1 MTITSA
7 TFRFPLYRVR
17 RKGPYAAGVRIP
29 RLPRPPKLGSWE
41 QDPAWAHFY
50 DWSVEHPRIGGAVW
64 KLGLGSDLGELHRAT
79 DEIGRQPAGAAILDI
94 PCGGGVAL
102 RGLRPG
108 QGVRYVAADIS
119 PAMLERTTAAARA
132 RGVADQVDPVIADV
146 HELQFDDGEF
156 DLVVSFT
163 GLHCFPRPHDA
174 VLELGRVT
182 RAGGQLTGSTLLHTR
197 SLRTIPITIVGRQ
210 LDLLGPGVTPSEL
223 PRWLEEAGYVDVEI
237 RTSGPMAY
245 FRGTRH

>member
-1 MTITSA
+1 M
-7 TFRFPLYRVR
+7 
-17 RKGPYAAGVRIP
+17 RIP
-29 RLPRPPKLGSWE
+29 VVKLGSWE

-50 DWSVEHPRIGGAVW
+50 DWSVEHPRIGGAIW

-79 DEIGRQPAGAAILDI
+79 DEIGRQPAGAAVLDI

-102 RGLRPG
+102 RGLHPR

-119 PAMLERTTAAARA
+119 PAMLARTQDAARE
-132 RGVADQVDPVIADV
+132 RGVEDQVEAIVADV
-146 HELQFDDGEF
+146 HDLQFDDGEF

-163 GLHCFPRPHDA
+163 GLHCFPRPRDA

-182 RAGGQLTGSTLLHTR
+182 RPGGALTGSTLVRTA

-210 LDLLGPGVTPSEL
+210 LDLLGPGVTPDEL

-237 RTSGPMAY
+237 RRSGPMAY
-245 FRGTRH
+245 FHGVRG

>member
-1 MTITSA
+1 M
-7 TFRFPLYRVR
+7 
-17 RKGPYAAGVRIP
+17 RIP
-29 RLPRPPKLGSWE
+29 VVRLGSWD

-50 DWSVEHPRIGGAVW
+50 DWSVEHPRIGGAIW
-64 KLGLGSDLGELHRAT
+64 KLGLGTDLGELHRAT
-79 DEIGRQPAGAAILDI
+79 EEISRQPTGAAVLDI

-119 PAMLERTTAAARA
+119 PAMLDRTMDAARE
-132 RGVADQVDPVIADV
+132 RGVEDQVEPVVGDV
-146 HELQFDDGEF
+146 HALKFDDGAF

-182 RAGGQLTGSTLLHTR
+182 RPGGTLTGSTLLRTS
-197 SLRTIPITIVGRQ
+197 SLRTIPIGIVGRR
-210 LDLLGPGVTPSEL
+210 LNLLGPGVTPAEL
-223 PRWLEEAGYVDVEI
+223 PRWLDEAGYVDVEI

-245 FRGTRH
+245 FRGFRAEQG

>member
-1 MTITSA
+1 M
-7 TFRFPLYRVR
+7 
-17 RKGPYAAGVRIP
+17 RIP
-29 RLPRPPKLGSWE
+29 LLKLGSWD

-50 DWSVEHPRIGGAVW
+50 DWSVEHPRIGGAIW

-79 DEIGRQPAGAAILDI
+79 DEIGEQPAGAAVLDI

-119 PAMLERTTAAARA
+119 PAMLDRTRDAARQ
-132 RGVADQVDPVIADV
+132 RGVEDQVDAVIADV
-146 HELQFDDGEF
+146 HALQFDDGEF
-156 DLVVSFT
+156 DLVLSFT
-163 GLHCFPRPHDA
+163 GLHCFPDPRAA

-182 RAGGQLTGSTLLHTR
+182 RPGGNLTGSTLLRTR
-197 SLRTIPITIVGRQ
+197 SLRAIPMMFVGRQ
-210 LDLLGPGVTPSEL
+210 LDLLGPGVTPAEL
-223 PRWLEEAGYVDVEI
+223 PRWLDEAGYVDVEI

-245 FRGTRH
+245 FRGSRG

>member
-1 MTITSA
+1 M
-7 TFRFPLYRVR
+7 
-17 RKGPYAAGVRIP
+17 RIP
-29 RLPRPPKLGSWE
+29 LVKLGSWD

-50 DWSVEHPRIGGAVW
+50 DWSVEHPRIGGAIW

-79 DEIGRQPAGAAILDI
+79 DEIGRQPAGAAVLDI

-102 RGLRPG
+102 RGLRPQ

-119 PAMLERTTAAARA
+119 PAMLDRTMEAARE
-132 RGVADQVDPVIADV
+132 RGLEDQVEPVVADV
-146 HELQFDDGEF
+146 HALEFADAEF

-163 GLHCFPRPHDA
+163 GLHCFPRPQDA

-182 RAGGQLTGSTLLHTR
+182 RPGGMLTGSTLLRTS
-197 SLRTIPITIVGRQ
+197 SLRTIPITIVGRR
-210 LDLLGPGVTPSEL
+210 LDLLGPGVTPTEL
-223 PRWLEEAGYVDVEI
+223 PRWLEQAGYVDVDI

-245 FRGTRH
+245 FRGFRAIPG